1 LLRERRAEYTEIAT
15 VDLVLSLQVSLCAR
29 EQNVLL
35 SSGGG
40 RMEVQDGFI
49 VNVSSFCD
57 RWCARCALTARCE
70 LFVKNNSDRRTTT
83 ADSRL
88 SLLGQVEMMRD
99 AARKHPAEA
108 LPREP
113 GSKLPADLERS
124 SMEPSPEVVRNSAAL
139 HRKRQ
144 RARFSANASVRGAIE
159 TIEHFTLFVPVKMLL
174 CLGTVSR
181 DGQGAQQS
189 DANGWG
195 KAALLGLERMRAA
208 WTLLVDTHHYSE
220 SDVAPFLS
228 EISRMQRNLERAVPK
243 ARAFVRPGFDE
254 MEQVSLLDSKL
265 RRH

>member
-1 LLRERRAEYTEIAT
+1 MTL
-15 VDLVLSLQVSLCAR
+15 
-29 EQNVLL
+29 N
-35 SSGGG
+35 
-40 RMEVQDGFI
+40 DGFI

-57 RWCARCALTARCE
+57 RWCARCALTSRCE
-70 LFVKNNSDRRTTT
+70 LFVKNNSDRGTTT

-88 SLLGQVEMMRD
+88 SLLEQVEMMRD

-113 GSKLPADLERS
+113 GSKLPADLECS

-144 RARFSANASVRGAIE
+144 RARFSANASVRGAVE

-208 WTLLVDTHHYSE
+208 WTLLVDTHHYSK

-228 EISRMQRNLERAVPK
+228 EISRMQRNLERAVPN

-254 MEQVSLLDSKL
+254 MEEVSLLDSKL

>member
-1 LLRERRAEYTEIAT
+1 MTL
-15 VDLVLSLQVSLCAR
+15 
-29 EQNVLL
+29 N
-35 SSGGG
+35 
-40 RMEVQDGFI
+40 DGFI

-70 LFVKNNSDRRTTT
+70 LFVKNNSDRDSTT

-88 SLLGQVEMMRD
+88 SLLEQVEMMREV
-99 AARKHPAEA
+99 APKHLAQSSR
-108 LPREP
+108 RET
-113 GSKLPADLERS
+113 GSKLPTDLEPS

-144 RARFSANASVRGAIE
+144 RARLSANASVRAAVE

-181 DGQGAQQS
+181 DGPGPQQS

-208 WTLLVDTHHYSE
+208 WRLLVDTHHYSE
-220 SDVAPFLS
+220 SDVSPFLS
-228 EISRMQRNLERAVPK
+228 EISRLQRNLERALPN

-254 MEQVSLLDSKL
+254 MEEVSLLDSKL

>member
-1 LLRERRAEYTEIAT
+1 MTL
-15 VDLVLSLQVSLCAR
+15 
-29 EQNVLL
+29 N
-35 SSGGG
+35 
-40 RMEVQDGFI
+40 DGFI

-70 LFVKNNSDRRTTT
+70 LFVKNNSDRATTT
-83 ADSRL
+83 AESRR
-88 SLLGQVEMMRD
+88 SLLEQVEMMRD
-99 AARKHPAEA
+99 VTQKRPAQASPCETVA
-108 LPREP
+108 
-113 GSKLPADLERS
+113 KLPMGLEPS

-144 RARFSANASVRGAIE
+144 RARFSANASVRVAVE

-181 DGQGAQQS
+181 DGPGPHQS

-208 WTLLVDTHHYSE
+208 WTLLVATRHYSE

-228 EISRMQRNLERAVPK
+228 EISRMQRNLERAVPD

-254 MEQVSLLDSKL
+254 MEEVSLLDSKL